1 MAGSRRTAWKG
12 CWALSGRPPSPGLQ
26 AEAPRRAA
34 TAGRA
39 AAGPSA
45 GPRRS
50 PRHRSAAS
58 RRVPALLGIPGP
70 AGSHKPPAS
79 PAGPR
84 NPRPRA
90 SPQPPA
96 QRIPAGPR
104 SSRHPRPSAAP
115 HSRPGGSRPEP
126 AAPGPAYHGSGV
138 RVQTAGAPL
147 GQRLRR
153 HHLDGESGR
162 GRLRLHAPGER
173 GAPYINRLKTINKN
187 FLVAI

>member
-1 MAGSRRTAWKG
+1 MAGSRRTAWKE
-12 CWALSGRPPSPGLQ
+12 CWELSGRPPSPARQ

-39 AAGPSA
+39 AAGRQP

-50 PRHRSAAS
+50 PQHRSAES
-58 RRVPALLGIPGP
+58 RWVPSVLVIPGP
-70 AGSHKPPAS
+70 AGPHKPPTS
-79 PAGPR
+79 LAGPR
-84 NPRPRA
+84 NPRSYA
-90 SPQPPA
+90 SPQSPA
-96 QRIPAGPR
+96 QRIPADPH
-104 SSRHPRPSAAP
+104 SSRHPRPAASP
-115 HSRPGGSRPEP
+115 RSRPGGSRREP
-126 AAPGPAYHGSGV
+126 ATPGPAYHGAGV
-138 RVQTAGAPL
+138 RVETAGAPL